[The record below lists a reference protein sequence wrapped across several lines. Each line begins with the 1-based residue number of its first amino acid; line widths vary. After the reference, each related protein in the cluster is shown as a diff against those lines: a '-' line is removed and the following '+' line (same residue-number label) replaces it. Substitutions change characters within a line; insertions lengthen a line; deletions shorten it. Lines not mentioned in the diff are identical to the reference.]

1 MKQLFLFLYKY
12 YFVLFLLLS
21 ITSTGCRKN
30 TKDNHVSEIHP
41 VPSGSIQVQGELAKR
56 IQKSAHLL
64 SDWRDKEWTQANTT
78 DFTIPDN
85 KSQISFPQQADKI
98 FWEQYQISGMT
109 ENHENYNSF
118 HKYDEQ
124 TDPATVIRS
133 FLYAT
138 RLWQK
143 TTQERFRDEAEL
155 IYYNGICHLQ
165 QPDGHWGSDNTPGN
179 KIQDV
184 CLKPVLLQHSFETTQ
199 DCAEG
204 LHQIADLSYF
214 IAGTTLYIPFL
225 RESRLKISDK
235 NKKLILRQ
243 HTNYPFENKVYIIIE
258 NNSFGIDNL
267 IISAPQWTKD
277 HQLFVNGEKTAYKI
291 AHGFLN
297 LKMKLKAGDQI
308 NLKFTQTLRFTGTLN
323 KENTNLDQIKIY
335 YGPLLL
341 GYSGLEVIKLTALE
355 KIVSIDSNTFFIKS
369 KNIKVSPIYRFPD
382 DNKSNIKEKKQIL
395 F

>member
-1 MKQLFLFLYKY
+1 MKQLLFFLHKY

-21 ITSTGCRKN
+21 ITSTGCRKD
-30 TKDNHVSEIHP
+30 TKDNRVSEILP
-41 VPSGSIQVQGELAKR
+41 VPSGSIQLQGELAKR
-56 IQKSAHLL
+56 IQKSEHLL
-64 SDWRDKEWTQANTT
+64 SDWEERTQAGTT
-78 DFTIPDN
+78 DFTILEN
-85 KSQISFPQQADKI
+85 KSQISFPQKADKI
-98 FWEQYQISGMT
+98 FWEQYQTYGMT

-118 HKYDEQ
+118 HKYDGQ

-143 TTQERFRDEAEL
+143 TRQERFRDEAEL

-165 QPDGHWGSDNTPGN
+165 QSNGHWGSDNTPGN
-179 KIQDV
+179 KLQDV
-184 CLKPVLLQHSFETTQ
+184 CLKPVLLQHSFEKTH
-199 DCAEG
+199 DCTEG

-225 RESRLKISDK
+225 RENRLEIVDK
-235 NKKLILRQ
+235 NKKLTVYQ
-243 HTNYPFENKVYIIIE
+243 QTNYPFENKVDIIVE

-277 HQLFVNGEKTAYKI
+277 HQLFINGEKTACKI
-291 AHGFLN
+291 THGFLN
-297 LKMKLKAGDQI
+297 LKKKLKEGDLI
-308 NLKFTQTLRFTGTLN
+308 NLRFTQTLRFTGTLN

-355 KIVSIDSNTFFIKS
+355 KIVPVDSNTFFIKS
-369 KNIKVSPIYRFPD
+369 KNVKVSPIYRFPD
-382 DNKSNIKEKKQIL
+382 DDKLNTKEKKQIL